1 MFGGYCAGLGVAGWA
16 LMIGLWGGLLAVV
29 VWAVA
34 RLFPSGTRRVDDQ
47 DSLDRHLAAGHIDSD
62 VYRQMREER
71 IGRSCP

>member
-34 RLFPSGTRRVDDQ
+34 RLFPSSARGDDQ
-47 DSLDRHLAAGHIDSD
+47 DPLDRHRAAGHIDSD
-62 VYRQMREER
+62 TYRQMREER
-71 IGRSCP
+71 IGRSSQ

>member
-34 RLFPSGTRRVDDQ
+34 RLFPSGTRPRGDK
-47 DSLDRHLAAGHIDSD
+47 DSLDRHPAGHIDAD
-62 VYRQMREER
+62 TYAQMREER
-71 IGRSCP
+71 IGRSSQ